1 MAEHFGD
8 TPNLI
13 GWQTDNEFGNP
24 VCFCET
30 CRADFQDWL
39 RRKYGSLE
47 ELNRAWGTHFWS
59 HQYTTWGEIQIP
71 HPSGRAGRL
80 AEPHYL
86 ATHNPSLCLDF
97 QRYHSH
103 INVRFQRDQVRL
115 LREICPNHFITHNF
129 MGLFS
134 EVNYYDL
141 AEDLDLVSWDNYPV
155 WGRPDIPYRSSAAA
169 AVMRGLKQKNFWIME
184 QTAGPGGWSTFGRNP
199 RPGEIRKIAYQQLAN
214 GADGQ
219 VWFRWRTCTA
229 GREQYWHGLLGHDG
243 KPLRRYEEAAQ
254 TAREYHQ
261 LAPELEGTSPQP
273 QVAIIYDYETIWALN
288 IQPGYPGNSYHE
300 AMMRYFGALLRAGVA
315 ADMVKPTGDL
325 SGYRAVIAPD
335 FHLVPDAVARKLSDY
350 VSGGGVLL
358 ADCRL
363 AVKDETNLCYDR
375 TLPGLLSEP
384 LGISV
389 EEYEAIDDGVEYAVV
404 GRSAIEG
411 RFTAV
416 QYVDWVRPN
425 GSEVIAG
432 FEQWHLD
439 AFAAVTRNRFGK
451 GAAYYVGAVV
461 REEAFYDQLI
471 ADVLK
476 AAKVQPPLAPPEGV
490 EVAVR
495 EGAGKKLLFVVNHT
509 EEKQT
514 VSVPPGKRELLTGEE
529 TTDSLDLDRYG
540 VAVIKLE

>member
-1 MAEHFGD
+1 
-8 TPNLI
+8 
-13 GWQTDNEFGNP
+13 
-24 VCFCET
+24 
-30 CRADFQDWL
+30 
-39 RRKYGSLE
+39 
-47 ELNRAWGTHFWS
+47 
-59 HQYTTWGEIQIP
+59 
-71 HPSGRAGRL
+71 
-80 AEPHYL
+80 
-86 ATHNPSLCLDF
+86 
-97 QRYHSH
+97 
-103 INVRFQRDQVRL
+103 
-115 LREICPNHFITHNF
+115 
-129 MGLFS
+129 
-134 EVNYYDL
+134 
-141 AEDLDLVSWDNYPV
+141 
-155 WGRPDIPYRSSAAA
+155 
-169 AVMRGLKQKNFWIME
+169 
-184 QTAGPGGWSTFGRNP
+184 
-199 RPGEIRKIAYQQLAN
+199 
-214 GADGQ
+214 

-529 TTDSLDLDRYG
+529 TADSLDLDRYG